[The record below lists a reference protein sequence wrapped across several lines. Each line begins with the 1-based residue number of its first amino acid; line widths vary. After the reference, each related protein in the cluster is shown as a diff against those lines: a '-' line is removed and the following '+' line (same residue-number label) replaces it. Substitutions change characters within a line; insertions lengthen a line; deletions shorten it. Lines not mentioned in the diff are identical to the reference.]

1 MFSERQYHAVLKSPD
16 ALRWKLYVD
25 RKKNEIEFRSKEI
38 TRTQSTSIKHKL
50 QHEQSRAQK
59 LLQEDSEL
67 FKKHNELRESLLK
80 QAIEMHSRCLETS
93 NNFDEDS
100 AIRFCSLWFANF
112 DDTSTLDAVSSAL
125 DRIPSRKLVPLA
137 VRFLIMPSFLF
148 FKFLSAPNHSSPPGL
163 INWRIGADSRNSA
176 KTCNENVPGAPFPH
190 LIPSLLHIRSSAFT
204 RPKTIWT
211 FFPIDSNGTR
221 GCCNEHPGTHAS

>member
-38 TRTQSTSIKHKL
+38 TRTQSTSIKQKL
-50 QHEQSRAQK
+50 QTEQNRAQK

-67 FKKHNELRESLLK
+67 FTKHNELRESLLK

-112 DDTSTLDAVSSAL
+112 DDMSILEAVSGAL

-148 FKFLSAPNHSSPPGL
+148 FKFLAAPNHSSPPGL
-163 INWRIGADSRNSA
+163 IDWRVAADSRNSA
-176 KTCNENVPGAPFPH
+176 KTRNKNVPGAPFPH
-190 LIPSLLHIRSSAFT
+190 PISSLLHI
-204 RPKTIWT
+204 
-211 FFPIDSNGTR
+211 
-221 GCCNEHPGTHAS
+221 